1 MLLPQ
6 SAIFKVCFILPI
18 KNYYYFFSFQVLDEI
33 IINNP
38 ATVTTDSGDIQ
49 FILNSDLDAAEE
61 LIQAEEVADQGGP
74 QGVKVELEYNLDGIM
89 GSDLPNVANYGVQ
102 PQYNNVQVQIIEQPA
117 PNKLRFR

>member
-1 MLLPQ
+1 MFHSTYKELL
-6 SAIFKVCFILPI
+6 L
-18 KNYYYFFSFQVLDEI
+18 FFSFQVLDEI

-38 ATVTTDSGDIQ
+38 TTVTTDSGDIQ

-74 QGVKVELEYNLDGIM
+74 KGVKVELEYNLDGIM

-102 PQYNNVQVQIIEQPA
+102 PQYNNVQVEITEQPA

>member
-6 SAIFKVCFILPI
+6 SAIFKVCFILEKMI
-18 KNYYYFFSFQVLDEI
+18 IIIFSFQVLDEI

-38 ATVTTDSGDIQ
+38 TTVTTDSGDIQ

-61 LIQAEEVADQGGP
+61 LIQAEEIADQGGP
-74 QGVKVELEYNLDGIM
+74 KGVKVELEYNLDGIM

>member
-6 SAIFKVCFILPI
+6 SAIFKVCFILEKMI
-18 KNYYYFFSFQVLDEI
+18 IIIFSFQVLDEI

-38 ATVTTDSGDIQ
+38 TTVTTDSGDIQ

-61 LIQAEEVADQGGP
+61 LIQAEEVADQGG
-74 QGVKVELEYNLDGIM
+74 QKGVKVELEYNLDGIM

>member
-6 SAIFKVCFILPI
+6 SAIFKVCFILEKI
-18 KNYYYFFSFQVLDEI
+18 IIIIFSFQVLDEI

-74 QGVKVELEYNLDGIM
+74 KGVKVELEYNLDGIM

-102 PQYNNVQVQIIEQPA
+102 PQYNNVQVEIIEQPA

>member
-6 SAIFKVCFILPI
+6 SAIFKVCFILEKMI
-18 KNYYYFFSFQVLDEI
+18 IIIFSFQVLDEI

-38 ATVTTDSGDIQ
+38 TTVTTDSGDIQ

-74 QGVKVELEYNLDGIM
+74 KGVKVELEYNLDGIM
-89 GSDLPNVANYGVQ
+89 GSDLPNVANYGQ

>member
-6 SAIFKVCFILPI
+6 SAIFKVCFILEKI
-18 KNYYYFFSFQVLDEI
+18 IIISFSFQVLDEI

-74 QGVKVELEYNLDGIM
+74 KGVKVELEYNLDGIM

-102 PQYNNVQVQIIEQPA
+102 PQYNNVQVEIIEQPA